1 MKDKIKIFALGG
13 LDENGKNMYCVEIN
27 EDIYI
32 IEAGLK
38 YPDTQNLGID
48 IEIPTFDYLVKNKD
62 RVKGIFLTHAHPD
75 AMGAIAY
82 LIKEINATI
91 YATHLTSWIVEDR
104 LKESDIKGYKIKRIK
119 ENSIVRLEN
128 GIKAHSFKTTHSII
142 QSIGIAFETNHGFIV
157 FTSDFIIDFGSIDSY
172 HTDMHKLV
180 EIARKGVLVLMSE
193 SVGASKTGHTSPN
206 HKIKNKIEPI
216 ISDAP
221 GRIIATAYTHSMYNI
236 QEIVDAGIEN
246 NYRIIFFNKE
256 LQDLVHKHEKLGHP
270 ILPKERIA
278 PMSDIDK
285 GDVLVVISGNGMDLF
300 KQLSNIAT
308 KADDVL
314 KPNSK
319 DTFIIASPAIPGVEN
334 LSIKAIDDI
343 YRLESTVF
351 TISSKEITSMHASQ
365 EDLKMMINLFR
376 PKYYIPVKGEY
387 TQLADNAKIASSMG
401 LNDKNIVVLENGE
414 VITIEEGH
422 LLEKRDK
429 VEVDSMLIDG
439 QTVNDSNGIVLNDRL
454 SLSQD
459 GTVIVGVG
467 LDKKTKE
474 IVTSIDV
481 QTRGFVYIRDSE
493 HIISEIRKIAEKT
506 VDGYAFKNEQDFN
519 DAKSKLRENISK
531 YIYKETN
538 KRPIVLSMIIT
549 V

>member
-1 MKDKIKIFALGG
+1 
-13 LDENGKNMYCVEIN
+13 
-27 EDIYI
+27 
-32 IEAGLK
+32 
-38 YPDTQNLGID
+38 
-48 IEIPTFDYLVKNKD
+48 
-62 RVKGIFLTHAHPD
+62 
-75 AMGAIAY
+75 
-82 LIKEINATI
+82 
-91 YATHLTSWIVEDR
+91 
-104 LKESDIKGYKIKRIK
+104 
-119 ENSIVRLEN
+119 
-128 GIKAHSFKTTHSII
+128 
-142 QSIGIAFETNHGFIV
+142 
-157 FTSDFIIDFGSIDSY
+157 
-172 HTDMHKLV
+172 
-180 EIARKGVLVLMSE
+180 
-193 SVGASKTGHTSPN
+193 
-206 HKIKNKIEPI
+206 
-216 ISDAP
+216 
-221 GRIIATAYTHSMYNI
+221 
-236 QEIVDAGIEN
+236 
-246 NYRIIFFNKE
+246 
-256 LQDLVHKHEKLGHP
+256 
-270 ILPKERIA
+270 
-278 PMSDIDK
+278 
-285 GDVLVVISGNGMDLF
+285 
-300 KQLSNIAT
+300 
-308 KADDVL
+308 
-314 KPNSK
+314 NSK

-376 PKYYIPVKGEY
+376 PKYYLPVKGEY

-414 VITIEEGH
+414 VITIEEGN

-506 VDGYAFKNEQDFN
+506 VDGYAYKNEQDFN